1 MPFLMDI
8 GSRNKFISANWVK
21 TLRLKSYS
29 IKNFPMIGASDKELV
44 ITRRCSLIGMKIE
57 WSCFPSWFLGVV
69 LCSVF
74 KLWDKFDGIVREM
87 EEVN

>member
-1 MPFLMDI
+1 MDI

-57 WSCFPSWFLGVV
+57 
-69 LCSVF
+69 
-74 KLWDKFDGIVREM
+74 
-87 EEVN
+87 